1 MTGLRQRREL
11 GFPCQC
17 RMTDDNLCLPS
28 APTDRR
34 QVLIVFLFCASAMN
48 SNDDNQAGQDEL
60 RKRIASL
67 MRANQQARRKPITGE
82 ELKTLENAAGRLDKM
97 LNAAAGAD
105 TDALKSAAA
114 RLDQLLEDIRQG
126 KDVSEDLKRR
136 AKVPK
141 RR

>member
-1 MTGLRQRREL
+1 
-11 GFPCQC
+11 
-17 RMTDDNLCLPS
+17 
-28 APTDRR
+28 
-34 QVLIVFLFCASAMN
+34 MN